1 MRHDVASIVEQV
13 NKQVFAD
20 MEKHG
25 LEWTKC
31 WTEKH
36 FQNLDGH
43 YYSGFNILWLYCQ
56 PFKRQVYGTY
66 LQWQS
71 KGLQVQK
78 GSKAIKL
85 ILYRPFSKEVEKTD
99 GSKETKF
106 FKLLRT
112 FNVFNI
118 EQVKGNIKPWD
129 NVELKNKDTV
139 ELSKKAEEF
148 IKNTEAKIEHNGNKA
163 CYIPSKDFIRIPEK
177 KAFIDTKDSSSTANY
192 YGVLFH
198 ELTHW
203 TGHDSRLKREFK
215 GFFGSPEYAF
225 EELVAEL
232 GSAYACNQLD
242 IAVTPRLDHACYLK
256 SWMRAIKDNKQ
267 SLIKASGLAN
277 KALTF
282 MNEKQPI
289 HEISAVA

>member
-1 MRHDVASIVEQV
+1 
-13 NKQVFAD
+13 
-20 MEKHG
+20 
-25 LEWTKC
+25 
-31 WTEKH
+31 
-36 FQNLDGH
+36 
-43 YYSGFNILWLYCQ
+43 
-56 PFKRQVYGTY
+56 
-66 LQWQS
+66 
-71 KGLQVQK
+71 
-78 GSKAIKL
+78 
-85 ILYRPFSKEVEKTD
+85 
-99 GSKETKF
+99 
-106 FKLLRT
+106 
-112 FNVFNI
+112 VFNI

-148 IKNTEAKIEHNGNKA
+148 IKNTEAKIEHVGNKA

-177 KAFIDTKDSSSTANY
+177 KAFIDTKNSSSTANY